1 MRAAASGG
9 GALLTTEDDHLL
21 REFVAL
27 REDAVA
33 RGMKAA
39 ASVYGLTVIRL
50 WQRIV
55 RRRLGDVM
63 EYLR

>member
-1 MRAAASGG
+1 M
-9 GALLTTEDDHLL
+9 TTEDDHLL

>member
-1 MRAAASGG
+1 M
-9 GALLTTEDDHLL
+9 TTEDDHLL

-27 REDAVA
+27 REDAAA
-33 RGMKAA
+33 RGLKAA
-39 ASVYGLTVIRL
+39 ASVYGLTVIKL